1 MIRAIIV
8 DDEQKAAKLLKL
20 LIEEI
25 ADDIEITAVYNDSVE
40 ALANIDTSDVDVLFL
55 DIHMPNM
62 SGFELSAQLK
72 GDVSVVFVTGH
83 DQYALEALKMA
94 AVGYILKPIEE
105 EELSQVLNRVRKN
118 ETLKNN
124 NEGYQVLLENMRVQN
139 IHQRR
144 IGIPSTSGID
154 FVMIENIISCE
165 GVDGYTKVYIHDG
178 RELLSSYNLGEFVK
192 MIGDAGFYQ
201 VHRSYIV
208 NMRRIRQYQNDG
220 VLLMDNDI
228 SVPVSRRRREGFLHS
243 MNTVRR

>member
-25 ADDIEITAVYNDSVE
+25 ADDIEITAVYNDSAE

-62 SGFELSAQLK
+62 SGFELSAQLN
-72 GDVSVVFVTGH
+72 GDFSVVFVTGH

-105 EELSQVLNRVRKN
+105 EELAQVLSRVRKN
-118 ETLKNN
+118 VTLKNN
-124 NEGYQVLLENMRVQN
+124 NEGYQVLLENLRVQN

-154 FVMIENIISCE
+154 FVMIENIIACE

-178 RELLSSYNLGEFVK
+178 LEILSSYNLGEFVK

-201 VHRSYIV
+201 VHRSYLV
-208 NMRRIRQYQNDG
+208 NMRRIKKYHNDG
-220 VLLMDNDI
+220 LLLMDNDV
-228 SVPVSRRRREGFLHS
+228 SVPVSRRRKEDFLIS